1 MFRVETPHGSVGFPL
16 PDRVATG
23 EATVTTV
30 EGALTIRV
38 WYA

>member
-1 MFRVETPHGSVGFPL
+1 MFSVETPYGRVGFPV
-16 PDRVATG
+16 PNGVATG
-23 EATVTTV
+23 QATITTV